1 MPQRSEAKKKRLA
14 HVALMCGEA
23 FQRSAERLIPR
34 IWELKEGSSAI
45 TMSDEFGDLV
55 VCATNLAFALELY
68 LKALLTQHDL
78 PVAQNHDLRALYDGL
93 PQTVRELIESVYNKA
108 LKDEVGRM
116 EARTSILIAWGPS
129 ERPLFQDSKEWPAL
143 PDVLARSKDLFQSW
157 RYAFEFSPPDGS
169 PYHFRQFEYCFLRCA
184 AEVVRVEATMRLS
197 EAGVIPPDPPIT
209 VH

>member
-1 MPQRSEAKKKRLA
+1 
-14 HVALMCGEA
+14 MCGEA
-23 FQRSAERLIPR
+23 FQRAAERLIPR

-68 LKALLTQHDL
+68 LKALLTQFDF

-93 PQTVRELIESVYNKA
+93 PQLIRELIEGVYNKA
-108 LKDEVGRM
+108 LLDEVRRM
-116 EARTSILIAWGPS
+116 EGRTSVVIAWGPL

-157 RYAFEFSPPDGS
+157 RYAFEFSPPDGN

-184 AEVVRVEATMRLS
+184 AEVLRVEATMRLS
-197 EAGVIPPDPPIT
+197 EEGVIPPNPPIS